1 MRSHDEISRF
11 YGLPITPRMLEA
23 SDEHLTGPYDGDL
36 VNAHLSAN
44 YSYFGAID
52 KTLAG
57 FFVLDDEGDNYTLLD
72 VRGDGRVWW
81 QEHETRELYD
91 RFDSL
96 EDWVSFKKELDDGAD
111 EDELRDAYPT
121 GRPAPRNPPGVPTT
135 DTLAGRYQWL
145 VWLLTQPLLDGEGK
159 EIHSDEDLARNAAR
173 HLRAVWPTDEAA
185 RTALRAELPHLAAD
199 AHLAVYWLLHTS
211 LLALDEQ
218 RALVLAAI
226 GPEGERPPLVEAF
239 AAVFGALPLDGDLPV
254 VPGFRAR
261 RSLALLAAATAPE
274 QCARAA
280 LLSLRIAPDVQP
292 LTKFYLVY
300 DGLRDGM
307 LTDAEAAA
315 AARDMEAASGT
326 FALGALLDQRA
337 GSPDSAHADEFA
349 RTVVGSGENWASVLE
364 SVWIVHRLIRDVD
377 ALTSVARFL
386 LEKEPHHRY
395 VLALV
400 ARAQELAGR
409 ELFLPAEELRH
420 ALTFAEASAPVV
432 AELRSAREDCADVIS
447 RISDPELIR
456 VVARRVLYRSGVD
469 EYSAGVS
476 AWAIRTVLQSADAD
490 AAELVARGFEA
501 LETSVQTEVL
511 GEVADGITSAD
522 HPLTAVLLR
531 IVERTPDPDG
541 ADYLAATAVEGMKEE
556 ILKALAPIAHQ
567 PPVFDRL
574 MRLAEAEPPAPAGT
588 VDSLWNQ
595 LFSSYHAETF
605 ILPRLT
611 GAQAE
616 RAARAMVAIRLTHP
630 SIRARNA
637 AGHRLYSF
645 DHAGAEDY
653 LLEAL
658 DEYGRRYAASTVK
671 GGKVFDHGETE
682 DDLLEDVVANLYSAV
697 RNVGTPRSRTA
708 LIERLFIERR
718 AFWRMG
724 DAIGEIFTEEVHR
737 ETLAAL
743 RARPDGHAAGC
754 YAYALAHFVKQGSP
768 KVELLRELVDWPV
781 PQEETSRRFFAYAL
795 VIGIDAALATQDYE
809 LVRTAH
815 PHLAAIA
822 EPPLEP
828 DDHAR
833 HRGWKNPLKCKEQAA
848 QLEAVLS
855 GRADAE
861 RRRLLDKGTAA
872 RAAGKPRRKISDK
885 SLGILARVTVR
896 CRILHDRAS
905 GEVWFLDTDGA
916 VHVFDGY
923 EITEPSFRTRPA
935 GYGHMRDFLTG
946 VTELS
951 ERALFWDRRA
961 AHYTETVR
969 YGDRITVRWGGNNSG
984 SVDNLGLYFPDTET
998 AAEAFARIGCSVEE
1012 SGMSESSSWY
1022 LPGKGAVTRTYY
1034 TPSQGGGDSN
1044 YLSVFEGRA
1053 DRFGPRYACEAEAI
1067 AAHQRW
1073 ELEAQRDRNA
1083 SLSRLEWNG
1092 DYLRPEDMTV
1102 RQWIRDRIR
1111 DDSRDAAWHARALTE
1126 ITEYLSAH
1134 GYGDLIAGAGFEV
1147 EVGSGVSDE
1156 EIAAFEADRRH
1167 PVPEAL
1173 RSFWREVG
1181 HARWS
1186 VAGVV
1191 GRTGMRVLSP
1201 AQVTARR
1208 PAARELGETYL
1219 RALYPARAEAVRPLM
1234 ESLDVLVDTFGGEG
1248 EGDGGPVA
1256 VTLLADQ
1263 DHEDERVFS
1272 QAYEDPE
1279 DLCWES
1285 SLPWTPATGFLDTF
1299 ADLVETAA
1307 PVVAEVYH
1315 GQRFNPD
1322 AERRRFELRREGR
1335 PARFWEV
1342 FHDPAHAVVSTRE
1355 GKTGAVGA
1363 VKARRYADPARAAR
1377 KAAKLIAA
1385 RTKSGYREVMTDA
1398 ARPDAL

>member
-23 SDEHLTGPYDGDL
+23 SDEHLTGPYDGSDL

-72 VRGDGRVWW
+72 VRGDGRVCW
-81 QEHETRELYD
+81 QDHETRELYD

-111 EDELRDAYPT
+111 EDELREAYRT
-121 GRPAPRNPPGVPTT
+121 GRAARQDAPAVPTT
-135 DTLAGRYQWL
+135 ATLAGRYQWL
-145 VWLLTQPLLDGEGK
+145 VWLLAQPLRDGTGK
-159 EIHSDEDLARNAAR
+159 AVQSDEDLVRSAAG

-185 RTALRAELPHLAAD
+185 EEALRAELPHLAAD
-199 AHLAVYWLLHTS
+199 AHLTVYWLLHTS

-218 RALVLAAI
+218 RDRVMAAI
-226 GPEGERPPLVEAF
+226 GPEGGCPPLVEAF
-239 AAVFGALPLDGDLPV
+239 ATVFGTLPLDGEVPV

-261 RSLALLAAATAPE
+261 RSLLRLYATTDPE
-274 QCARAA
+274 QYARAA
-280 LLSLRIAPDVQP
+280 LLALRMAPGVTP
-292 LTKFYLVY
+292 LNKFGFVC
-300 DGLRDGM
+300 DGLRDGT
-307 LTDAEAAA
+307 LTEGEVAAA
-315 AARDMEAASGT
+315 VAHMEPAPGT
-326 FALGALLDQRA
+326 SALRALLDERA
-337 GSPDSAHADEFA
+337 GRPDSVHADAFA
-349 RTVVGSGENWASVLE
+349 RAAVGTGESWPAVLGTVWV
-364 SVWIVHRLIRDVD
+364 VHRVVRDAD
-377 ALTSVARFL
+377 ALASVARFL
-386 LEKEPHHRY
+386 LAKDPHHRR
-395 VLALV
+395 VLAL
-400 ARAQELAGR
+400 AERAQELAGR
-409 ELFLPAEELRH
+409 ELFMPAEELRH
-420 ALTFAEASAPVV
+420 AMALAEASVPVMEELVSAPEYG
-432 AELRSAREDCADVIS
+432 AETIA
-447 RISDPELIR
+447 RISDPDLPR
-456 VVARRVLYRSGVD
+456 VVARRVLCRSGVD
-469 EYSAGVS
+469 EYSAEMS
-476 AWAIRTVLQSADAD
+476 AWAIRTVLQSADPD
-490 AAELVARGFEA
+490 AAELAARGFEG
-501 LETSVQTEVL
+501 LETSVRAEVL
-511 GEVADGITSAD
+511 GQVADDGLTSAD
-522 HPLTAVLLR
+522 HPFTAVLLR
-531 IVERTPDPDG
+531 LLEHTPDPDA
-541 ADYLAATAVEGMKEE
+541 ADVLAAMAVEDMKEE

-574 MRLAEAEPPAPAGT
+574 MRLAETAGEAGPPAPAT
-588 VDSLWNQ
+588 TLDPLWNQ
-595 LFSSYHAETF
+595 LFSSWHEETF

-611 GAQAE
+611 DAQAE
-616 RAARAMVAIRLTHP
+616 RAARAMVATRLNHP
-630 SIRARNA
+630 GIHARNT
-637 AGHRLYSF
+637 AGHQLYGF
-645 DHAGAEDY
+645 DHRGAENY
-653 LLEAL
+653 VIEAL
-658 DEYGRRYAASTVK
+658 DEYGRRYAASTPK
-671 GGKVFDHGETE
+671 SGKVFDHGETE
-682 DDLLEDVVANLYSAV
+682 DDLLEDLVANLYSAV
-697 RNVGTPRSRTA
+697 RFMRTPRSRTA
-708 LIERLFIERR
+708 LIERLFAERR
-718 AFWRMG
+718 AYWRMG
-724 DAIGEIFTEEVHR
+724 DAIGDIFSDEVHR
-737 ETLAAL
+737 ETMSAL
-743 RARPDGHAAGC
+743 RARRDGHAAGC
-754 YAYALAHFVKQGSP
+754 YAYALADFVKQAAP

-781 PQEETSRRFFAYAL
+781 PQEETARRFFAYAL

-815 PHLAAIA
+815 GYLAAIA
-822 EPPLEP
+822 EPPLPP
-828 DDHAR
+828 DEHAR
-833 HRGWKNPLKCKEQAA
+833 GRAWTNPLARKERAA
-848 QLEAVLS
+848 QLQAVLS
-855 GRADAE
+855 GRADDE
-861 RRRLLDKGTAA
+861 RRRLLDKGIAA

-885 SLGILARVTVR
+885 NLGVLARVTVR
-896 CRILHDRAS
+896 RRILHDRSS
-905 GEVWFLDTDGA
+905 GEVWFLDTEGA

-935 GYGHMRDFLTG
+935 GYGHMQEFLAG
-946 VTELS
+946 ATELS

-969 YGDRITVRWGGNNSG
+969 YGDRITVRWGGNNTG
-984 SVDNLGLYFPDTET
+984 SVDSLGLHFPDAAT
-998 AAEAFARIGCSVEE
+998 AAEAFARIGRSVEE
-1012 SGMSESSSWY
+1012 SGMSEWSPWY
-1022 LPGKGAVTRTYY
+1022 LPGKGAVMRTYY
-1034 TPSQGGGDSN
+1034 TPSGDGSKST
-1044 YLSVFEGRA
+1044 YLSVFDGGA
-1053 DRFGPRYACEAEAI
+1053 DRFGPRYATEAEAI

-1083 SLSRLEWNG
+1083 SLSCLEWDG

-1111 DDSRDAAWHARALTE
+1111 DDSRDAVWHVRALTE
-1126 ITEYLSAH
+1126 ITEHLTAH
-1134 GYGDLIAGAGFEV
+1134 GYGDLMARAGFEV

-1156 EIAAFEADRRH
+1156 EIAAFEAERRH

-1173 RSFWREVG
+1173 RAFWREVG

-1186 VAGVV
+1186 VA

-1208 PAARELGETYL
+1208 PVARELGQTYL
-1219 RALYPARAEAVRPLM
+1219 RALYPARAAAERPLM
-1234 ESLDVLVDTFGGEG
+1234 DSLDVLVETFGD
-1248 EGDGGPVA
+1248 GDPVA

-1272 QAYEDPE
+1272 EASEDPE
-1279 DLCWES
+1279 DLWWES
-1285 SLPWTPATGFLDTF
+1285 SLPWTLATGFLDTF

-1355 GKTGAVGA
+1355 GKIGAVGA

-1385 RTKSGYREVMTDA
+1385 RTKSGYREVTTDA